1 MLDHMVQKGLETSFF
16 REKQFWEICVL
27 RWISIEKRQKRHILA
42 IFAELTI
49 WKSEICWVLKIRR
62 LSRQKSKK
70 IHRFSTDTKVWKNSK
85 NQNLDWN
92 FITVWISI
100 VSPRFFDRFT
110 TLQMTPFFRFTVS
123 KKKDGFFSTRLC
135 LIRRWIW

>member
-1 MLDHMVQKGLETSFF
+1 MLNHVVRNGLETSFF
-16 REKQFWEICVL
+16 REKWFCEIRVL
-27 RWISIEKRQKRHILA
+27 WWISIGKWQKRHIYA

-49 WKSEICWVLKIRR
+49 WKSEIYWVLKIRR

-85 NQNLDWN
+85 YQIFNWV

-100 VSPRFFDRFT
+100 VSVHFFDRFT
-110 TLQMTPFFRFTVS
+110 TLQCNLFFSSLCRKKRILFFRHYYV
-123 KKKDGFFSTRLC
+123 
-135 LIRRWIW
+135 